1 MQTVPQRAARW
12 RKPQDYLLLEQ
23 GMISLLLG
31 VILSFVMTTVV
42 YVGFELLYLG
52 RVYPGIS
59 VQGVKVGGLTTMQAA
74 QELAALVSYPQQ
86 GQILVYYEGQNWVFK
101 PQEIGLFYDPA
112 ATARSAYQ
120 TARQGDWLQSLGDKA
135 GTLLYGKSIPPVL
148 IFDQRLAA
156 QMLERLAQTI
166 DRPVIN
172 AAILLD
178 GTNVS
183 VQNSQN
189 GRKLDIPATL
199 ALLQQ
204 QMITLQNGAVPLVI
218 REEQPKVVDVS
229 QEAEMVR
236 AILSQPLTLT
246 LPEGQPDQNTLGP
259 WVLEPSSVASML
271 SFETVQT
278 SSGFEYRVGLRA
290 DTLGSYLNSLAYSL
304 KKSPSNTRFVFN
316 DDTRQLEVIQPAVIG
331 RTLNIGKSI
340 ETIEQRLLAGHHV
353 IPLEFV
359 FTPPA
364 VTDDQSGEQLGI
376 RELVHAE
383 TSYFYGSS
391 ATRVQNIVTAA
402 SKFHGLLVAPG
413 ETFSMAQA
421 MGEVSLDNGYAEALI
436 IYGGQTV
443 KGVGGGVCQVSTT
456 LFRAAFF
463 SGFPIVERHPHAYRV
478 YYYEKTP
485 GNTINERL
493 AGLDATVFVPVV
505 DFKFTNDTP
514 YWLLMETYVSPT
526 YSTLTWKF
534 YSTKDGRTVSWETTG
549 PTNVIPAPKP
559 EYRGNPDLPQGEV
572 KQVDWAADGAEVTV
586 KRTVMRNGEI
596 LRQDTI
602 YTKYAPWKAIYE
614 YGPGTEGMPPPDS
627 QNTE

>member
-1 MQTVPQRAARW
+1 
-12 RKPQDYLLLEQ
+12 
-23 GMISLLLG
+23 MISLLLG
-31 VILSFVMTTVV
+31 VILSFVMTSAV
-42 YVGFELLYLG
+42 YAGFELLYLG

-74 QELAALVSYPQQ
+74 QELATLVSYPQQ
-86 GQILVYYEGQNWVFK
+86 GQILIYYEGQNWAFK

-120 TARQGDWLQSLGDKA
+120 TARQGNWLQRLGDKA
-135 GTLLYGKSIPPVL
+135 GTLLYGKSIAPVL
-148 IFDQRLAA
+148 IFDQRLAS

-183 VQNSQN
+183 VQNSQS

-229 QEAEMVR
+229 RQAEMVR

-259 WVLEPSSVASML
+259 WVLEPSSVAAML

-278 SSGFEYRVGLRA
+278 SSGFEYRVGVRSDA
-290 DTLGSYLNSLAYSL
+290 LGSYLNSLAYSL
-304 KKSPSNTRFVFN
+304 EKSPSNTRFVFN

-340 ETIEQRLLAGHHV
+340 ETIEQRLLEGHHV
-353 IPLEFV
+353 IPLEFI

-376 RELVHAE
+376 RELIHTE

-391 ATRVQNIVTAA
+391 ATRVQNIITAA

-421 MGEVSLDNGYAEALI
+421 MGEVTLDNGYAEALI

-463 SGFPIVERHPHAYRV
+463 SGFPIVERYPHAYRV
-478 YYYEKTP
+478 YYYEKTA

-505 DFKFTNDTP
+505 DFRFTNDTP

-526 YSTLTWKF
+526 YNTLTWKF
-534 YSTKDGRTVSWETTG
+534 YSTRDGRTVSWETTG
-549 PTNVIPAPKP
+549 PTNIVPAPKP
-559 EYRGNPDLPQGEV
+559 EYRENPDLPQGEV

-586 KRTVMRNGEI
+586 KRTVMRDGVI
-596 LRQDTI
+596 LHQDTI

-627 QNTE
+627 QNAE

>member
-1 MQTVPQRAARW
+1 MQTVPQRAARR

-31 VILSFVMTTVV
+31 VILSFVMTSAV
-42 YVGFELLYLG
+42 YAGFELLYLG

-74 QELAALVSYPQQ
+74 QELATLVSYPQQ
-86 GQILVYYEGQNWVFK
+86 GQILIYYEGQNWAFK

-120 TARQGDWLQSLGDKA
+120 TARQGNWLQRLGDKA
-135 GTLLYGKSIPPVL
+135 GTLLYGKSIAPVL
-148 IFDQRLAA
+148 IFDQRLAS

-183 VQNSQN
+183 VQNSQS

-229 QEAEMVR
+229 RQAEMVR

-259 WVLEPSSVASML
+259 WVLEPSSVAAML

-278 SSGFEYRVGLRA
+278 SSGFEYRVGVRSDA
-290 DTLGSYLNSLAYSL
+290 LGSYLNSLAYSL
-304 KKSPSNTRFVFN
+304 EKSPSNTRFVFN

-340 ETIEQRLLAGHHV
+340 ETIEQRLLEGHHV
-353 IPLEFV
+353 IPLEFI

-376 RELVHAE
+376 RELIHTE

-391 ATRVQNIVTAA
+391 ATRVQNIITAA

-421 MGEVSLDNGYAEALI
+421 MGEVTLDNGYAEALI

-463 SGFPIVERHPHAYRV
+463 SGFPIVERYPHAYRV
-478 YYYEKTP
+478 YYYEKTA

-505 DFKFTNDTP
+505 DFRFTNDTP

-526 YSTLTWKF
+526 YNTLTWKF
-534 YSTKDGRTVSWETTG
+534 YSTRDGRTVSWETTG
-549 PTNVIPAPKP
+549 PTNIVPAPKP
-559 EYRGNPDLPQGEV
+559 EYRENPDLPQGEV

-586 KRTVMRNGEI
+586 KRTVMRDGVI
-596 LRQDTI
+596 LHQDTI

-627 QNTE
+627 QNAE